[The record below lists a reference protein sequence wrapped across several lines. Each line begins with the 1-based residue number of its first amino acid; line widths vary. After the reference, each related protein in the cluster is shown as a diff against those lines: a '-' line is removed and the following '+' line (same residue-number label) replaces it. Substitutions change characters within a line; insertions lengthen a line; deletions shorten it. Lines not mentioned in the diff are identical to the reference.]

1 MSGDL
6 KGNGWLFFSLL
17 PIFWL
22 ESLLEE
28 LLDRELL
35 MNWPATA
42 ISAPR
47 SPSQCLGW
55 SNAGASVFAGR
66 TLLRVIFCEDLH
78 HLVIRLPDEGVKRRI
93 EIGQGQSHVFFK
105 RRCFTDSRDIKIPVL
120 EDGNFSDAL
129 DVDEPGGGPG
139 SQHVVDLCR
148 APLLPI
154 GFVV

>member
-47 SPSQCLGW
+47 SPPQCL
-55 SNAGASVFAGR
+55 
-66 TLLRVIFCEDLH
+66 E
-78 HLVIRLPDEGVKRRI
+78 
-93 EIGQGQSHVFFK
+93 
-105 RRCFTDSRDIKIPVL
+105 
-120 EDGNFSDAL
+120 
-129 DVDEPGGGPG
+129 
-139 SQHVVDLCR
+139 
-148 APLLPI
+148 
-154 GFVV
+154 